1 MRHTNFYLTFGICPA
16 SGIHLGRF
24 FGSQLHF
31 MTCTFAV
38 VTLIV
43 LFSSTNWIYASEIPS
58 PLNGNWRLVQTE
70 QESKERLK
78 AINEA
83 TQHLKP
89 FQQSR
94 ARSRLDE
101 RTSPPHT
108 VSIIIKDTSVTITS
122 ETRRIKL
129 EIGGPPIK
137 MSGSEGKAY
146 VSARMQGPFLVIT
159 ARADNGERRTSY
171 KANKDL
177 ITVEVTVTGARLT
190 KAIKYVSTYTLA
202 QVNG

>member
-16 SGIHLGRF
+16 SKFYLERI
-24 FGSQLHF
+24 FGSQLF
-31 MTCTFAV
+31 FLTCTFTV
-38 VTLIV
+38 VTLIT
-43 LFSSTNWIYASEIPS
+43 LLSSTNWIYASEITS
-58 PLNGNWRLVQTE
+58 PLNGNWHLVQTE

-83 TQHLKP
+83 IRHLKP
-89 FQQSR
+89 FQQSK
-94 ARSRLDE
+94 ARGHLDE

-108 VSIIIKDTSVTITS
+108 VSIIIKDTMVTITS
-122 ETRRIKL
+122 EARRIKL

-146 VSARMQGPFLVIT
+146 VSARMEGSFLVIT

-171 KANKDL
+171 RVNKDL
-177 ITVEVTVTGARLT
+177 LTVEVTVTGARLA
-190 KAIKYVSTYTLA
+190 KALNYVSTYTLV
-202 QVNG
+202 Q